1 MPRRAGE
8 SSRSC
13 PGHVRL
19 WLLQGTAI
27 CHKGSSLRA
36 EGCQH
41 PTPQEIPP
49 PEVNVHHRVPG
60 DALKQLC
67 SSEGERN
74 TGMIPNAGE
83 EGRSFPGVPISGIR
97 VNPSGRE
104 GLQTLPPT
112 PLVGQGCP
120 KHGMWPG
127 HTRGLLVCSPGR
139 ILRRPAPA
147 AALRPHMPGHM
158 LHPRRG
164 VLGGPPGQEKGH
176 PSMWEQVG
184 FREPSG
190 TRGVGRM
197 PGDCGRR
204 HVVNV
209 SAQQQQQQHKGTRG
223 C

>member
-1 MPRRAGE
+1 M
-8 SSRSC
+8 
-13 PGHVRL
+13 
-19 WLLQGTAI
+19 
-27 CHKGSSLRA
+27 
-36 EGCQH
+36 
-41 PTPQEIPP
+41 
-49 PEVNVHHRVPG
+49 HHRVPG

-97 VNPSGRE
+97 VNPSSRE

-112 PLVGQGCP
+112 P
-120 KHGMWPG
+120 
-127 HTRGLLVCSPGR
+127 PGR
-139 ILRRPAPA
+139 AGMSKAWDVARSHTCAPCLQPRPNPALRRPAPA

-176 PSMWEQVG
+176 PRMWEQVG

-204 HVVNV
+204 HGVNV
-209 SAQQQQQQHKGTRG
+209 SAQQQQQHKGTRG